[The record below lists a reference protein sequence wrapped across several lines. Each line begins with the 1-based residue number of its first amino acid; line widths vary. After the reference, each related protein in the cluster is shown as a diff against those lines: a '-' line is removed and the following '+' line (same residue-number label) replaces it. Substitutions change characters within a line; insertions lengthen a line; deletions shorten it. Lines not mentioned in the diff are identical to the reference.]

1 MIPIRWP
8 IKKFNSYF
16 FKLFGTEADKNRL
29 TVMFSRFFGGK
40 FIKVMSK
47 ITFFNI
53 WVVGLLKLDQ
63 QLSFYDSIVSMLI
76 NKLIVIIFFN

>member
-1 MIPIRWP
+1 
-8 IKKFNSYF
+8 
-16 FKLFGTEADKNRL
+16 
-29 TVMFSRFFGGK
+29 MFSRFFGGE
-40 FIKVMSK
+40 FIKVMLK